1 MGLAS
6 QKTFQWAACGEET
19 TFSTDS
25 KMGQF
30 NSINQSA
37 VFAASQLGM
46 GMQHYQDFATIWTS
60 QAPWRNGPLKG
71 TQNK

>member
-6 QKTFQWAACGEET
+6 QMTFQCIGCGEET

-25 KMGQF
+25 KTGQF
-30 NSINQSA
+30 YPINQSA
-37 VFAASQLGM
+37 VFAAKSI
-46 GMQHYQDFATIWTS
+46 ATIWTS
-60 QAPWRNGPLKG
+60 QAPWQNGPLKG